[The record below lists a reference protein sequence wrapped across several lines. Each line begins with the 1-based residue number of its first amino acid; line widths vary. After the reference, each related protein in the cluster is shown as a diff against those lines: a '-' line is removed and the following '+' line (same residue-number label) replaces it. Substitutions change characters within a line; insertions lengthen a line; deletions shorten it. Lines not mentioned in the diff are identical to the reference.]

1 VAASAETCSA
11 FRRSKGATTRSGA
24 VASHSVYLARASHVR
39 ERDLAHAHTQR
50 VESALTQRV
59 ESALAD
65 TWRKRSAFIGRV
77 GRVSVCTFLATRG
90 CLQTTKG
97 SSGCAGV
104 DGVTSLNCDRR
115 CPTQSGVSAPDATD
129 EVADGVCFH
138 FYLKPNEWGQQG
150 ATISGVAL

>member
-1 VAASAETCSA
+1 MAASAETCSA

-65 TWRKRSAFIGRV
+65 TWRKRSAFTGRV

-115 CPTQSGVSAPDATD
+115 CPTQRRATD
-129 EVADGVCFH
+129 LATPSAH
-138 FYLKPNEWGQQG
+138 KTKAHKTKTLNPKPE
-150 ATISGVAL
+150 T

>member
-1 VAASAETCSA
+1 MEKEEC
-11 FRRSKGATTRSGA
+11 F
-24 VASHSVYLARASHVR
+24 H
-39 ERDLAHAHTQR
+39 
-50 VESALTQRV
+50 
-59 ESALAD
+59 
-65 TWRKRSAFIGRV
+65 WRV

-129 EVADGVCFH
+129 EVADGVRFH

>member
-1 VAASAETCSA
+1 MVDAPKALWLPPPKRAP
-11 FRRSKGATTRSGA
+11 RSGA
-24 VASHSVYLARASHVR
+24 P
-39 ERDLAHAHTQR
+39 R
-50 VESALTQRV
+50 VPRRVPAPLPLILSISQELLTFTQRV

-65 TWRKRSAFIGRV
+65 TWRKRSAFTGRV